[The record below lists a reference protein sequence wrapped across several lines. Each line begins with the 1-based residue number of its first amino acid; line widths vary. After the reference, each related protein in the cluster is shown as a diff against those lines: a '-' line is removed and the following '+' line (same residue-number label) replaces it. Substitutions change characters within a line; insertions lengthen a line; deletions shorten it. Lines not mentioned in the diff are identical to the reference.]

1 MSHVWQ
7 LQDAKNRFSEV
18 VDEAIERGP
27 QMITRRGVET
37 AVLLSVADYHKMRVG
52 AKSVTDFFR
61 DSPLVGE
68 DLDLS
73 RDQSPIRAEPAL

>member
-1 MSHVWQ
+1 VSKTWQ

-37 AVLLSVADYHKMRVG
+37 AVLLSVADYRKMVLG
-52 AKSVTDFFR
+52 TQSITEFFR
-61 DSPLVGE
+61 NSPLVGE

-73 RDQSPIRAEPAL
+73 RDQSAIRAEPKL